1 MKYNFDTHQLE
12 IENHEILKILSDR
25 LNSHHLNIDENGY
38 HKSYR
43 LQSDNITMKI
53 VSTDNKASDRDFKV
67 FQAIETLKKEFNIKE
82 IEKPYSKG
90 LIPFQLM

>member
-12 IENHEILKILSDR
+12 IENSEILKILSDR
-25 LNSHHLNIDENGY
+25 LNSHHLDIDENGY
-38 HKSYR
+38 YKSYR
-43 LQSDNITMKI
+43 LQSDNKTMKI

>member
-12 IENHEILKILSDR
+12 IENNEILKILSDR
-25 LNSHHLNIDENGY
+25 LNSHYLNIDENGY

-43 LQSDNITMKI
+43 LQSDNKTMKI

>member
-38 HKSYR
+38 HKSYS

-53 VSTDNKASDRDFKV
+53 VSTDNKASERDIRV
-67 FQAIETLKKEFNIKE
+67 FQAMKTLREELKVDKIIRNFDQPNI
-82 IEKPYSKG
+82 
-90 LIPFQLM
+90 QLM